1 MEDVI
6 NLRHR
11 RFPYGARGSV
21 PGPAE
26 AVSVRNCSG
35 YEDIRA
41 MPHLKIA
48 NQLHLDARK
57 DKN

>member
-1 MEDVI
+1 MEVVI
-6 NLRHR
+6 NLRHQ

-26 AVSVRNCSG
+26 AVSVRHCSG

-41 MPHLKIA
+41 MPDLKTA
-48 NQLHLDARK
+48 NQVHLDARK